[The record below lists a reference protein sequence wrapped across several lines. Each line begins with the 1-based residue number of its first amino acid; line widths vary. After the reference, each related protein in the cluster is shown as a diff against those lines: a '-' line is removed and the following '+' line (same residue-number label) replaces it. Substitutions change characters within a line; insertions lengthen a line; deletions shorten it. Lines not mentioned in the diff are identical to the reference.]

1 MGKYKGESKPIGSTR
16 WTSHFHIMHPL
27 KLTTHTANNMN
38 NSPQAQDYRR
48 RATWLLA
55 SLAVVVAVSGCQ
67 KRCGNMDLGV
77 VKLGMYDSYTPGPV
91 ELLEENVYHFRGPDY
106 PQVPIPERIRKA
118 VLRRFALHSSAT
130 PLVGWLQAQH
140 FKCTQ
145 PAASDVACHLGVQVS
160 LEERCELFG
169 PTRNYQFEQ
178 TVDIAIQAPDKR
190 IETVKVTYGHKLI
203 NEGK

>member
-67 KRCGNMDLGV
+67 KRCGTMDLGV
-77 VKLGMYDSYTPGPV
+77 VKLGMQYSYTPGPV
-91 ELLEENVYHFRGPDY
+91 ELLEESRYHRKGPDF
-106 PQVPIPERIRKA
+106 PQRSIPDLIRQG
-118 VLRRFALHSSAT
+118 VLRRFALQSNAAPLIAWLKAEHFNCTKVSSGT
-130 PLVGWLQAQH
+130 
-140 FKCTQ
+140 
-145 PAASDVACHLGVQVS
+145 ACHLSVKTS

-169 PTRNYQFEQ
+169 PTKHYVYEE
-178 TVDIAIQAPDKR
+178 TIDIAIEEHDTR
-190 IETVKVTYGHKLI
+190 IEAIKADYDLNEI
-203 NEGK
+203 NKGK